1 MDQEQT
7 TSTTTTTT
15 ALLAFFAGA
24 ALGAAVVALA
34 TPKKGREL
42 REDISGFGRRVK
54 GRIDHLAQ
62 RSTRALEAFKAT
74 PAPRPDYLRNQAS
87 AAWQDL
93 KEGATR
99 AGSDLKHGM
108 NAAAEILR

>member
-1 MDQEQT
+1 MDQEQA
-7 TSTTTTTT
+7 TSTHSTT

-42 REDISGFGRRVK
+42 REDITGFGRRVK
-54 GRIDHLAQ
+54 GRIDHLAR
-62 RSTRALEAFKAT
+62 RSTRALEAFKET
-74 PAPRPDYLRNQAS
+74 PAPRPDDLRNQAS

-99 AGSDLKHGM
+99 AGSDLKQGIH
-108 NAAAEILR
+108 AAAESMR